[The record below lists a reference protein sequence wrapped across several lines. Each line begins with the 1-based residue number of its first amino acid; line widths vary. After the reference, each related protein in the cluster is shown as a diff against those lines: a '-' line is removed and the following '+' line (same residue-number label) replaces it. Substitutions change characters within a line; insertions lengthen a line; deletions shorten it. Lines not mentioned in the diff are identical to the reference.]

1 MVSIFNRKAK
11 FDYTF
16 LETYTAGISLLGS
29 EVKSIKELNVSL
41 VDSFCYIN
49 SGELWIKALQ
59 ITPRLGSFQH
69 DPNRD
74 KKLLLKKR
82 EIRKIQSS
90 LDKGI
95 TIIPT
100 KIFTN
105 ERGKIK
111 IEIALAKGKKSY
123 DKRETI
129 KQRDVEREMRR
140 NND

>member
-1 MVSIFNRKAK
+1 
-11 FDYTF
+11 
-16 LETYTAGISLLGS
+16 
-29 EVKSIKELNVSL
+29 
-41 VDSFCYIN
+41 
-49 SGELWIKALQ
+49 
-59 ITPRLGSFQH
+59 LGSFQH